1 MNDYITLDKREQR
14 LLKAYMT
21 HHSWSDL
28 LVTYPNE
35 SSFLKE
41 DSEQVKKYGSL
52 KEKFKM
58 TASEIDTFRS
68 KLGI

>member
-28 LVTYPNE
+28 LITYSNDTP
-35 SSFLKE
+35 FLKK
-41 DSEQVKKYGSL
+41 DSEQVKNYGSL
-52 KEKFKM
+52 REKFKM

-68 KLGI
+68 KIGI